1 MYLNHY
7 VYTIRMP
14 TTIHPTSI
22 KIFISHD
29 DILFPIE
36 LYINIRKFQ
45 KIIFLH
51 WLCVLSSRNPSAEMI
66 SLSFVKSHFFLI
78 LNQLHYW
85 GDFWFLIALMDLSY
99 TPLDLVLPYLDRLFR
114 QLRFRWLNWN
124 SLKGD
129 QGKAAPNPIVC

>member
-14 TTIHPTSI
+14 TTIRPTSI

-45 KIIFLH
+45 KIIFL
-51 WLCVLSSRNPSAEMI
+51 L
-66 SLSFVKSHFFLI
+66 
-78 LNQLHYW
+78 
-85 GDFWFLIALMDLSY
+85 
-99 TPLDLVLPYLDRLFR
+99 
-114 QLRFRWLNWN
+114 
-124 SLKGD
+124 
-129 QGKAAPNPIVC
+129 